1 MRPSK
6 KVNHKQRRWQV
17 SEKLLY
23 ETAEYWKGIAQQRES
38 ELDKLIAEQGDL
50 QRQLA
55 EARAIEV
62 DSGKCI
68 LAQLWKDTGGIIPST
83 GKAWVTGKQLNRTI
97 FGEKLKGGKQ

>member
-1 MRPSK
+1 
-6 KVNHKQRRWQV
+6 V
-17 SEKLLY
+17 SLKLLHDH
-23 ETAEYWKGIAQQRES
+23 KGMMLNPNEQHSVVDEADRVEA
-38 ELDKLIAEQGDL
+38 LRLIADL
-50 QRQLA
+50 ERQLT